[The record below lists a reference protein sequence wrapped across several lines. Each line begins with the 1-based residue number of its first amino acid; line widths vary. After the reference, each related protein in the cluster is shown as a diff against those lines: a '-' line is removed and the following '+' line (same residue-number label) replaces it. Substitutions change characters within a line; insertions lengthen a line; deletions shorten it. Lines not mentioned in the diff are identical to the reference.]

1 MDPSELSRDNSNS
14 DLEPLYS
21 PEPEVHLRDYLY
33 VILKRRW
40 IVIAITIAALG
51 ISAVKNLRQQ
61 PRYSATAIV
70 QISRGKLDPFHGVTT
85 YDSWVDYAEFYPT
98 QVSILKS
105 YNLAY
110 RVVES
115 LELWKHRLFRKK
127 DGGEPSPREL
137 ERLAGAIISMLEVS
151 QKKDTQLMEVSF
163 TTLDPEL
170 SAQLANTLVSQYI
183 SFNSKKETEIARES
197 VSFLADQIERL
208 ESEIQENERLL
219 REYSQR
225 DDVLLMDQKEDIV
238 FVQLK
243 SLNQQLSSVEGE
255 LAAAEARYRSLEQ
268 ASPTSL
274 AEVQKDTRI
283 QNLDRRRAQLQER
296 IEELSS
302 EFKQDWPELQRDKEA
317 LLQVEQRLGK
327 EIGDVA
333 RKVVEAA
340 RIDYQSVL
348 EREKLLQKAVDEKKQ
363 EAQRLNRL
371 TADYVSVQAELDN
384 KRKVLDQLL
393 RRHSEMGMSAELG
406 EGDLVNVRLVDE
418 ALVPEQPSGPNV
430 RRGVMMGGMLGFSL
444 AIGLVFFLNYWD
456 TAVYT
461 VEDLRRYVPL
471 PFMGMVPRYEA
482 EPVPT
487 GNEGS
492 SVKLIPSHQSR
503 WKTWRR
509 IAYKKDLGVTQSS
522 LALAKES
529 STPSSSEASGQSSEV
544 GERFKFIRGSIL
556 MSSPGKPPKVILI
569 AGPEKNAG
577 KTFVSCNLAASLAE
591 MEKKVILIDADLRNP
606 QIHRIFGVKN
616 KEGLSNVL
624 TGQADI
630 NGGCIADTPIPNV
643 FLLSAGSSSPSPS
656 ELLSS
661 EQMEHT
667 LEECAKHFDFVLL
680 DSAPLLP
687 VFDSHALTTQCDATV
702 MVVRSGKTSR
712 DAVKTSLELV
722 ERVGGKVSGVV
733 LNGVDAGDYSR
744 SYYYGYRGYGY
755 GYGYRTDRS
764 DESVDKPA

>member
-1 MDPSELSRDNSNS
+1 MSERFRSNSAS
-14 DLEPLYS
+14 DLEELLP

-33 VILKRRW
+33 IVLKRRW
-40 IVIAITIAALG
+40 IVIAVTLAALAF
-51 ISAVKNLRQQ
+51 SAVKNLRK
-61 PRYSATAIV
+61 PPLYSATAIV

-98 QVSILKS
+98 QVNILKS

-110 RVVES
+110 RIVES
-115 LELWKHRLFRKK
+115 LRLWRHPLFKTG
-127 DGGEPSPREL
+127 DSSDPSPRQL
-137 ERLAGAIISMLEVS
+137 EHLAGAVTSMLDVS
-151 QKKDTQLMEVSF
+151 QMKDTQLMRVSF
-163 TTLDPEL
+163 TSRDPEL

-197 VSFLADQIERL
+197 VSFLSDQIERL
-208 ESEIQENERLL
+208 EGEIQGNEKRL

-225 DDVLLMDQKEDIV
+225 DDIILIDQKEN
-238 FVQLK
+238 FVIEQLRN
-243 SLNQQLSSVEGE
+243 LNQQLSRVQGE
-255 LAAAEARYRSLEQ
+255 LATTQARYRSLQ
-268 ASPTSL
+268 RADPASL
-274 AEVQKDTRI
+274 EAMQKSAKI
-283 QNLDRRRAQLQER
+283 QNLDRRRASLQEQ

-302 EFKQDWPELQRDKEA
+302 EFKKDWPELQREREA
-317 LLQVEQRLGK
+317 LQQVEQRLQG
-327 EIGDVA
+327 EILDVA
-333 RKVVEAA
+333 QKVVEAA
-340 RIDYQSVL
+340 QIDYQSVL
-348 EREKLLQKAVDEKKQ
+348 ERERLLQKAVKEKKQ

-393 RRHSEMGMSAELG
+393 RRHSEMGMSANLG
-406 EGDLVNVRLVDE
+406 EGNLVNVRLVDE
-418 ALVPEQPSGPNV
+418 ALVPEHPSGPNV
-430 RRGVMMGGMLGFSL
+430 SRSVMMGGMVGFSL

-456 TAVYT
+456 TAIYT

-482 EPVPT
+482 EPVPSE
-487 GNEGS
+487 NDGS
-492 SVKLIPSHQSR
+492 RLKLIPSHQSK
-503 WKTWRR
+503 WKSWRR
-509 IAYKKDLGVTQSS
+509 ISLKKDMGVTQSS
-522 LALAKES
+522 LALAEVS
-529 STPSSSEASGQSSEV
+529 GASTSVDTPAKGSEV
-544 GERFKFIRGSIL
+544 GERFKFIRGSLL

-569 AGPEKNAG
+569 TGPEKNAG
-577 KTFVSCNLAASLAE
+577 KTFVSCNLAVSLAE

-606 QIHRIFGVKN
+606 QIHRIFGLKN
-616 KEGLSNVL
+616 EKGLSNVL

-630 NGGCIADTPIPNV
+630 HKECIESTPIPNV

-661 EQMEHT
+661 EQMDQT
-667 LEECAKHFDFVLL
+667 LDECAKHFDFVLM

-687 VFDSHALTTQCDATV
+687 VFDSHALTTKCDASV

-722 ERVGGKVSGVV
+722 ERIGGKVSGVV
-733 LNGVDAGDYSR
+733 LNGVEAGDYSR

-755 GYGYRTDRS
+755 GYGSERS